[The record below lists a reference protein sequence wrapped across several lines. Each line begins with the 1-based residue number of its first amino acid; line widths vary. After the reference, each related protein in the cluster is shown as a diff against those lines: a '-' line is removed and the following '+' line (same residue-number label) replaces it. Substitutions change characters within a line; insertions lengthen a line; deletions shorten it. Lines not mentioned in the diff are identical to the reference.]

1 MKIHI
6 VRSVL
11 ILAYIIGLGLATMLV
26 NHAPDHH
33 AADSQILEH
42 NAH

>member
-1 MKIHI
+1 MKIRI

-26 NHAPDHH
+26 NHA
-33 AADSQILEH
+33 ADSQILEH